1 MIALARD
8 LRTAGRQ
15 FVEQL
20 GAVSLFFLHLLR
32 ASPAGLWRF
41 RLVWEQLYRLGAHS
55 LLIIGVSAIFVGMVL
70 ALQGYHILSQF
81 GATES
86 LGVMVAMTLVR
97 ELGPVLTAV
106 LFAGR
111 AGTALA
117 SEIGLMRA
125 TEQLSGMEM
134 MAVDPVKRVVVPR
147 FLAGTLAVPLL
158 AAVFSALGIFGGYVV
173 GVGLMG
179 VDAGAFW
186 SQMNNA
192 VEVGED
198 VMSGIIKSIAFGVA
212 ASLVAVYE
220 GYHAEPTAEGVSRA
234 TTRAIV
240 VAAVAVL
247 AINFLITAIVVGEG

>member
-1 MIALARD
+1 MTALVKD
-8 LRTAGRQ
+8 LGRAGRD
-15 FVEQL
+15 FMEQL
-20 GAVSLFFLHLLR
+20 GSVHLFLFRLLR

-41 RLVWEQLYRLGAHS
+41 GLVWEQLYRLGAHS

-111 AGTALA
+111 AGTSLA

-134 MAVDPVKRVVVPR
+134 MAVDPVRRVVVPR
-147 FLAGTLAVPLL
+147 FLAGCIAVPLL
-158 AAVFSALGIFGGYVV
+158 AAIFSALGIFGGYVV

-179 VDAGAFW
+179 VDSGSFW
-186 SQMNNA
+186 AQMNNA

-198 VMSGIIKSIAFGVA
+198 VMSGVVKSIAFGVA

-220 GYHAEPTAEGVSRA
+220 GYHAGPTAEGVSRA

-240 VAAVAVL
+240 IAAVAVL
-247 AINFLITAIVVGEG
+247 AINLLITAIVVGEA

>member
-1 MIALARD
+1 VIAVLKD
-8 LRTAGRQ
+8 LRAAGRE
-15 FVEQL
+15 FVETL
-20 GAVSLFFLHLLR
+20 GAMSRFFFRLLMET
-32 ASPAGLWRF
+32 PAALWRF
-41 RLVWEQLYRLGAHS
+41 GLIWQQIYRLGAHS
-55 LLIIGVSAIFVGMVL
+55 LLIIGISAVFVGMVL

-111 AGTALA
+111 AGTSLA

-125 TEQLSGMEM
+125 TDQLSGMEM
-134 MAVDPVKRVVVPR
+134 MAVDPVKRVIMPR
-147 FLAGTLAVPLL
+147 FLAGVFAVPMLT
-158 AAVFSALGIFGGYVV
+158 AIFSSLGIFGGYIV
-173 GVGLMG
+173 GVGLLG
-179 VDAGAFW
+179 VDAGPFW

-192 VEVGED
+192 VQLNPD
-198 VMSGIIKSIAFGVA
+198 VSSGIWKSVAFGIT

-220 GYHAEPTAEGVSRA
+220 GYNAPPTAEGVSRA

-240 VAAVAVL
+240 ITAVAVL
-247 AINFLITAIVVGEG
+247 AINFLITAMIVGEG

>member
-1 MIALARD
+1 MTTMLQD
-8 LRTAGRQ
+8 LRDSGRGFLQ
-15 FVEQL
+15 TL
-20 GAVSLFFLHLLR
+20 GAMTWFLLR
-32 ASPAGLWRF
+32 LLRETPSALLRFGLIWQ
-41 RLVWEQLYRLGAHS
+41 QLYRLGAHS
-55 LLIIGVSAIFVGMVL
+55 LLIIGISAVFVGMVL

-111 AGTALA
+111 AGTSLA

-125 TEQLSGMEM
+125 TDQLSGMEM
-134 MAVDPVKRVVVPR
+134 MAVDPVKRVIVPR
-147 FLAGTLAVPLL
+147 FLAGVIAVPLL
-158 AAVFSALGIFGGYVV
+158 TAIFSALGIFGGYVV
-173 GVGLMG
+173 GVGLLG
-179 VDAGAFW
+179 VDAGPFW

-192 VEVGED
+192 VQVGTD
-198 VMSGIIKSIAFGVA
+198 VMSGIWKSVAFGVT

-220 GYHAEPTAEGVSRA
+220 GYKAPPTAEGVSRA

-240 VAAVAVL
+240 ITAVAVL
-247 AINFLITAIVVGEG
+247 AINFLITAMIVGEG

>member
-1 MIALARD
+1 MMALARD
-8 LRTAGRQ
+8 LGVAGRQ

-20 GAVSLFFLHLLR
+20 GSVSRFFLQLL
-32 ASPAGLWRF
+32 AATPAGLLRF

-134 MAVDPVKRVVVPR
+134 MAVDPVRRVVVPR
-147 FLAGTLAVPLL
+147 FLAGAMAVPLL
-158 AAVFSALGIFGGYVV
+158 AAIFSALGIFGGYIV